1 MWSCHHPAS
10 NILKT
15 SHRSSGNNWNTSPW
29 FGIHSPLS
37 SSSSPW
43 LGYCAILDHV
53 GEGSPLVVAEQLGR
67 DLGFW
72 WQCRAEAQNHCRPLC
87 NRRIMFSF
95 IYNSHHLHQ
104 GPFCKQLT
112 HMLSNTLS
120 YCEFLNATYLFFRAF
135 PGVARD
141 YVLVCLCKHFPSFQ
155 MHSEVPEVR
164 VHNCS
169 MAPHIY
175 SQCLAG

>member
-15 SHRSSGNNWNTSPW
+15 SHRSSGNNWNTSRW
-29 FGIHSPLS
+29 FDIRGPLFL
-37 SSSSPW
+37 SSSPW

-112 HMLSNTLS
+112 RMLSNTLS
-120 YCEFLNATYLFFRAF
+120 FCEFLNATYLFFRAF